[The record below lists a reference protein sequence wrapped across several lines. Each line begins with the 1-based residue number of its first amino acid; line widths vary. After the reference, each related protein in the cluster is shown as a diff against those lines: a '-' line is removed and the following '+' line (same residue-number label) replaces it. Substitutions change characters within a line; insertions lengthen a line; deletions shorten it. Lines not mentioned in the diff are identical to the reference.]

1 MRSMKFGVVIV
12 MLGLCVFAFSGCG
25 GSADTD
31 SDSDSS
37 TPNSLPDTY
46 DTAELLSG
54 AWEYIGEETSTVEI
68 DSDDTY
74 TLSMTLAGASLV
86 ITDVNVNNTSGT
98 ARITLHETWRA
109 FVDGDTTTYY
119 GIIPVNIDAQ
129 TMSLTKTAKDN
140 WRCDVYEP
148 YRSTINIEILAEDII
163 QLTENRVADVGFL
176 KAKQYE
182 NIMSFRKP
190 Q

>member
-1 MRSMKFGVVIV
+1 MNKMKLWAILLV
-12 MLGLCVFAFSGCG
+12 LGLAVSAFSGCG
-25 GSADTD
+25 GSAD
-31 SDSDSS
+31 SENDSDSS

-46 DTAELLSG
+46 DTADVLSG
-54 AWEYIGEETSTVEI
+54 AWEYIGEEASTVDIE
-68 DSDDTY
+68 SDDNF

-86 ITDVNVNNTSGT
+86 ISDVDVSNTSGT

-109 FVDGDTTTYY
+109 FVEGDTTQYY
-119 GIIPVNIDAQ
+119 GIIPVNLDQQ

-148 YRSTINIEILAEDII
+148 YRSTINIEILAPDII
-163 QLTENRVADVGFL
+163 QLTENRVADVDLL

-182 NIMSFRKP
+182 NTMSFRKP